1 MQVSI
6 IQKHLNLSEAQ
17 KEYIQEKIDNLKH
30 LGQRVD
36 DESTQVRVDVE
47 LSSLKTTNK
56 NISLQVT
63 MHVPHAV
70 VRAEVMAISPEEAID
85 LAVDKLKKQIERY
98 KGKQHRRD
106 TTGKWIPSSTL
117 EEISSTSQE
126 GGAPVSKIT
135 KRKSFAD
142 IKPMHEEEA
151 VEQMELLG
159 HDFFAFINEED
170 NKFGVVYKRED
181 GTYGLLELENK

>member
-1 MQVSI
+1 MQVTI
-6 IQKHLNLSEAQ
+6 IQKHINLSESQ
-17 KEYIQEKIDNLKH
+17 KDYIQEKIENLKH

-36 DESTQVRVDVE
+36 DESTQVRIDVE
-47 LSSLKTTNK
+47 HNSVKTSNK

-98 KGKQHRRD
+98 KSKQNRRGEG
-106 TTGKWIPSSTL
+106 GKWIPSSTL

-126 GGAPVSKIT
+126 GEAPVSKIT

-159 HDFFAFINEED
+159 HDFFAFLNDE
-170 NKFGVVYKRED
+170 NGKFGVVYKRED
-181 GTYGLLELENK
+181 GTYGLLELES